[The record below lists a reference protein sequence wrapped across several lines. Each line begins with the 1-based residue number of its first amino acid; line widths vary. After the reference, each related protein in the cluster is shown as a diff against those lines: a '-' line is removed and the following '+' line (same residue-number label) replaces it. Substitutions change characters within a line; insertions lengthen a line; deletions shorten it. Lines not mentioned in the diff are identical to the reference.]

1 MSTVRPHTI
10 QRRHTPFQSS
20 ARRTPVPHS
29 RQLRTDAVHVARRG
43 VCSDLLTLTVDLGS
57 AVKPQRAMQIGMCP
71 RELPAHKAAAYPQ
84 RVVEQSEVGIGA
96 VAEPALL
103 RETEQLRRV

>member
-10 QRRHTPFQSS
+10 QRRHTPFPWPFQSS
-20 ARRTPVPHS
+20 ARRTPFRIRVNCAPTLCTWLAAVCAPTSS
-29 RQLRTDAVHVARRG
+29 R
-43 VCSDLLTLTVDLGS
+43 SPS